1 MMKKANFINPK
12 TITLVCSMLFVMHVS
27 FAQTLSFSNAV
38 QYGSQENNL
47 SILVS
52 TDFDGNYDM
61 ENIGKATWNDLTK
74 EFQLATDKKFVK
86 SGEVD
91 LSSWATPRKPVY
103 IAFRYIGQE
112 SAKPTQR
119 SWIISKVSVNDGHAD
134 NRIPTQQFT
143 IVDAAENKEGA
154 TWLKSDI
161 ALRFRSNLS
170 KIKSESWAIVRIVD
184 GKVN

>member
-1 MMKKANFINPK
+1 MMRKVSFINPT
-12 TITLVCSMLFVMHVS
+12 TITLVWCILFFAHAS

-52 TDFDGNYDM
+52 TDFNGHYDM
-61 ENIGKATWNDLTK
+61 ENIGKATWNDLTE
-74 EFQLATDKKFVK
+74 EFHLATDKKFVK
-86 SGEVD
+86 SGEAD
-91 LSSWATPRKPVY
+91 LSSWTTPGKPIY
-103 IAFRYIGQE
+103 IAFRYLGQE

-119 SWIISKVSVNDGHAD
+119 SWIISNVSVNDGQTD
-134 NRIPTQQFT
+134 NRIPTQKFS
-143 IVDAAENKEGA
+143 IIDVLENKEGT

>member
-1 MMKKANFINPK
+1 MMKKVNFINPK
-12 TITLVCSMLFVMHVS
+12 TMTFVCYMLFFMHVS
-27 FAQTLSFSNAV
+27 FAQTLLFSNAV

-52 TDFDGNYDM
+52 TDFDGRYDM
-61 ENIGKATWNDLTK
+61 ENIGKATWNDLTE
-74 EFQLATDKKFVK
+74 EFHLATDKNFVK

-91 LSSWATPRKPVY
+91 LSSWATTGKPVY
-103 IAFRYIGQE
+103 VAFRYLGQE
-112 SAKPTQR
+112 SPKPTQR
-119 SWIISKVSVNDGHAD
+119 SWVISKVFLNDGQRK

-143 IVDAAENKEGA
+143 VVDAAENKEGT
-154 TWLKSDI
+154 TWIKSDI
-161 ALRFRSNLS
+161 ALRFRANLS